1 MAEQTAPTLVVLTTG
16 KEAFVRA
23 NAILQMTL
31 MIRKTADVA
40 VELLALGPGIEVFR
54 SNQKN
59 SPQFGQML
67 RELKENGIDLAVCEM
82 SLENLGL
89 TRDQMFEAR
98 IVKGGVEVAHRMQQG
113 YTVLTF

>member
-1 MAEQTAPTLVVLTTG
+1 MESARPVLMVLTTG

-23 NAILQMTL
+23 NALLQMTL
-31 MIRKTADVA
+31 MVRKTGKMP
-40 VELLALGPGIEVFR
+40 VELLALGPGVEIFR

-59 SPQFGQML
+59 SPAFGQLLDSL
-67 RELKENGIDLAVCEM
+67 RQEGVALKVCAM

-89 TRDQMFEAR
+89 TEDQMFPADQ
-98 IVKGGVEVAHRMQQG
+98 VKGGVEVAEKLAAG